1 MISKYLPK
9 GSFARN
15 VLTLMTGTTLAQAI
29 PIAVSPI
36 LTRLFSPAEFGVF
49 AVYLAI
55 VSVLAILATGR
66 YELAIMVPKKD
77 RDAAALAVAAFMLSL
92 FVSLVILLV
101 VFLFNEIRHR
111 WLRRQ
116 CSSVRQLRAAS
127 T

>member
-1 MISKYLPK
+1 LISKYLPK

-92 FVSLVILLV
+92 FVSLVILNAWAHIGRGTWPGNRFSPTGL
-101 VFLFNEIRHR
+101 E
-111 WLRRQ
+111 RQ
-116 CSSVRQLRAAS
+116 E
-127 T
+127 